1 MAQVSTAQPA
11 QAAAPRPAARRH
23 LSDRRI
29 VQLFIL
35 PTIILLI
42 LMNIFPLIYSLFLSF
57 NEYSVISADPPVWI
71 GVENYTDILNDA
83 QFWHNFGVTGTY
95 ALISVALQ
103 TVVGFALAM
112 LLRAKFTGSG
122 VVTTLI
128 LVPMMLSP
136 IVVAVFWRLIFNPS
150 YGIFNYVFGFLTLL
164 LPALTGLILVL
175 LLWGAL
181 PKRLGE
187 NTTRIL
193 RIGLL
198 ILIPLVAHGVWRF
211 VLNQDQTYGEFFTRI
226 TAAETAPEWL
236 GSSALAMW
244 AIIIVDVWMWSPF
257 VMLLCLAGLSAIP
270 EYLYEAAAIDRAS
283 AWFQFRRITLPQVM
297 PLLLIAVLFRTIEAF
312 KQFDLVMGLTGGGP
326 GDVTETVSVQLY
338 QLAFQGQ
345 FDTGKSSALAYIV
358 LVIIIAVSNLYIRA
372 LNRAREG

>member
-1 MAQVSTAQPA
+1 
-11 QAAAPRPAARRH
+11 
-23 LSDRRI
+23 
-29 VQLFIL
+29 
-35 PTIILLI
+35 
-42 LMNIFPLIYSLFLSF
+42 MNIFPLIYSLFLSF
-57 NEYSVISADPPVWI
+57 TEYSVISSDPPVWV
-71 GVENYTDILNDA
+71 GLENYTNILNDP
-83 QFWHNFGVTGTY
+83 QFWHYFGVTGTY

-103 TVVGFALAM
+103 TLVGFGLAM
-112 LLRAKFTGSG
+112 LLRTKFTGSG

-150 YGIFNYVFGFLTLL
+150 YGIFNYIFGFLTLL
-164 LPALTGLILVL
+164 LPALIGVILVL
-175 LLWGAL
+175 LLWRVV
-181 PKRLGE
+181 PRLIGE
-187 NTTRIL
+187 SSARYGRIA
-193 RIGLL
+193 LL
-198 ILIPLVAHGVWRF
+198 ILIPVAAHLFWRF
-211 VLNQDQTYGEFFTRI
+211 VLNQDQTYGDFFARV
-226 TAAETAPEWL
+226 TAIETGPEWL
-236 GSSALAMW
+236 AEPVLAMW

-283 AWFQFRRITLPQVM
+283 GWFQFRRITLPQVM

-326 GDVTETVSVQLY
+326 GDVTRTVSVQLY

-345 FDTGKSSALAYIV
+345 FNTGQSSALAYIV